1 MSAVMIP
8 VFVVAIIFVALPA
21 IVFHYITEWKK
32 MKSLSAEDEE
42 SFKDLRQMAERFED
56 RLRVMERILDDEV
69 PDWRSRYYDR

>member
-1 MSAVMIP
+1 MEPIFIVAILFIGLP
-8 VFVVAIIFVALPA
+8 AIIF
-21 IVFHYITEWKK
+21 HYVTEWKK

-42 SFKDLRQMAERFED
+42 SFKDLRQLSDRLED